1 MAVEYAG
8 ILAAVSLMAITLTGA
23 YGKNVAA
30 VFESSG
36 VGITAV
42 AKAAKAQ
49 KVAPAGA
56 KAAYKRAPYVKP
68 ALKYLYALGW
78 IGGTKNPGACGLTLL
93 GDRRGERSGC
103 ARDALEHEARRAA
116 QEARDQRLGGRERG
130 HQGRRLRMRL
140 SLAQDPATRPK
151 RRAFRIARRSRKLR
165 ASRSVARS
173 SRD

>member
-36 VGITAV
+36 VGITAA

-78 IGGTKNPGACGLTLL
+78 IGGTKNSGACGLTLL
-93 GDRRGERSGC
+93 GES
-103 ARDALEHEARRAA
+103 A
-116 QEARDQRLGGRERG
+116 ARDQAARE
-130 HQGRRLRMRL
+130 MRSNTKL
-140 SLAQDPATRPK
+140 VAQLKK
-151 RRAFRIARRSRKLR
+151 RAI
-165 ASRSVARS
+165 SVSAAANAVTKGVVS
-173 SRD
+173 ACA

>member
-23 YGKNVAA
+23 YGKNVSA

-42 AKAAKAQ
+42 GKAAKAQ

-68 ALKYLYALGW
+68 AMKYLYALGW

-93 GDRRGERSGC
+93 GPGAAKDEAARQMRSNTKLVAQLKKRAISVSAAANAVTKGVVSAC
-103 ARDALEHEARRAA
+103 A
-116 QEARDQRLGGRERG
+116 
-130 HQGRRLRMRL
+130 
-140 SLAQDPATRPK
+140 
-151 RRAFRIARRSRKLR
+151 
-165 ASRSVARS
+165 
-173 SRD
+173 

>member
-23 YGKNVAA
+23 YGKNVSA

-78 IGGTKNPGACGLTLL
+78 IGGTKNPGGCGLTLL
-93 GDRRGERSGC
+93 GEGAAKDQAAREMRSNTKLVAQLKKRAISVSAAANAVTKGVVSAC
-103 ARDALEHEARRAA
+103 A
-116 QEARDQRLGGRERG
+116 
-130 HQGRRLRMRL
+130 
-140 SLAQDPATRPK
+140 
-151 RRAFRIARRSRKLR
+151 
-165 ASRSVARS
+165 
-173 SRD
+173 

>member
-23 YGKNVAA
+23 YGKNVSA

-42 AKAAKAQ
+42 GKAAKAQ

-78 IGGTKNPGACGLTLL
+78 IGGTKNPGGCGLTLL
-93 GDRRGERSGC
+93 GEGAAKDEAARQMRSNTKLVAQLKKRAISVSAAANAVTKGVVSAC
-103 ARDALEHEARRAA
+103 A
-116 QEARDQRLGGRERG
+116 
-130 HQGRRLRMRL
+130 
-140 SLAQDPATRPK
+140 
-151 RRAFRIARRSRKLR
+151 
-165 ASRSVARS
+165 
-173 SRD
+173 

>member
-78 IGGTKNPGACGLTLL
+78 IGGTKNSGACGLTLL
-93 GDRRGERSGC
+93 GES
-103 ARDALEHEARRAA
+103 A
-116 QEARDQRLGGRERG
+116 ARDQAAREMRSNTKLVAQLKKRAISISAAANAVTRG
-130 HQGRRLRMRL
+130 VV
-140 SLAQDPATRPK
+140 SACA
-151 RRAFRIARRSRKLR
+151 
-165 ASRSVARS
+165 
-173 SRD
+173 